1 MAEVINH
8 QIGLQVE
15 IVVAGN
21 DDLTAGDEDLTAEAV
36 DLTAEDVD
44 LTAEDVELT
53 AADDAIQ
60 EVIAH
65 RVDLL
70 VEIVIDQ

>member
-1 MAEVINH
+1 MLNH
-8 QIGLQVE
+8 QIGPQVE
-15 IVVAGN
+15 IVVAEDVDLTAG
-21 DDLTAGDEDLTAEAV
+21 DEDFTAGDEDLTAGDEDLTAG
-36 DLTAEDVD
+36 DVD
-44 LTAEDVELT
+44 LT

-70 VEIVIDQ
+70 AEIVIDQ